1 MMERLSII
9 QLERVTLRANN
20 IANRLI
26 FLSNKMHS
34 PHPHPLLGTSPPQ
47 RQPKR
52 KNPTIRPSC
61 LE

>member
-34 PHPHPLLGTSPPQ
+34 PHPHPLLGTSPP
-47 RQPKR
+47 
-52 KNPTIRPSC
+52 
-61 LE
+61 